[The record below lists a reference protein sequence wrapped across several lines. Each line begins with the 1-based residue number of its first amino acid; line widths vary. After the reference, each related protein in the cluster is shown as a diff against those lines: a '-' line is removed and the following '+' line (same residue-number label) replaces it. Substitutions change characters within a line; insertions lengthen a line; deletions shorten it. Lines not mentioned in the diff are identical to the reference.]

1 MSWLERHVPR
11 HGSKFTF
18 DCIVEGCR
26 MRFSSQVSVQTEENI
41 FKPVKYLCF
50 VSDNSDNWT
59 HRQQLE
65 FAEHRDMILR
75 GTYLFNRRQCRQAGI
90 IIVLRCRPCWSGT
103 STVISP
109 SPTNRTTPPSPAPGR
124 ASRA

>member
-1 MSWLERHVPR
+1 MSQDTDQNLHSTVSWRDVVC
-11 HGSKFTF
+11 GS
-18 DCIVEGCR
+18 VLR
-26 MRFSSQVSVQTEENI
+26 SVYRQRRNI

-75 GTYLFNRRQCRQAGI
+75 GSTYLFNKDSVARQE
-90 IIVLRCRPCWSGT
+90 
-103 STVISP
+103 
-109 SPTNRTTPPSPAPGR
+109 
-124 ASRA
+124 